1 MGGTRKA
8 GEDWEEVRSGGE
20 WWGVVGKG
28 NEKWGEVGWSK
39 EQRWGGIGWEGGVPF
54 VDNFLSLSSSILIP
68 RL

>member
-1 MGGTRKA
+1 M
-8 GEDWEEVRSGGE
+8 
-20 WWGVVGKG
+20 VGKG

-68 RL
+68 GLGLRYGILT